1 MTVTLTE
8 TDLASRWCM
17 SIKTLQ
23 RWRMQQT
30 GPEYL
35 KLGKQVR
42 YPLEAVAEYEILLY
56 LEQAG
61 QATIEQIQGACL
73 GGKKSLNQI
82 HTHIY
87 RLTRATPPKIKASL
101 VCLDPDSTV
110 MTTLYSICQDYE
122 Q

>member
-1 MTVTLTE
+1 
-8 TDLASRWCM
+8 M

-42 YPLEAVAEYEILLY
+42 YPLEAVAEYENQTRTNVSFKGAQEILLY